1 MTVMQVDLCLQ
12 DFVEEKFY
20 FPLANYYY
28 YTPSIYQPGYA
39 GTRKVKPV
47 WT

>member
-1 MTVMQVDLCLQ
+1 MTIMQVDLCLQ

-28 YTPSIYQPGYA
+28 YYT
-39 GTRKVKPV
+39 T
-47 WT
+47 